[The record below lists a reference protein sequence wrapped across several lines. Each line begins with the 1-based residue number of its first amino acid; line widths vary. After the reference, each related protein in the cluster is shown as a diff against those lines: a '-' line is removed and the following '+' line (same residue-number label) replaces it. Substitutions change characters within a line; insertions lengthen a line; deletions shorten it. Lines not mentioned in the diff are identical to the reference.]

1 MKVGELGVWYW
12 QQFNGYVIADYSD
25 YIRFTLP
32 SSEWT
37 AEVVKNLESS
47 ILSESRQLVT
57 SLIANSPDGTSSA
70 KATLV
75 IQLPD
80 ESTIYFSK
88 LLYYGNY
95 ISNQEN
101 PQVILAE
108 ESQIEISDMQNTQIS
123 LDCKYQNKILK

>member
-1 MKVGELGVWYW
+1 MKVGAFG
-12 QQFNGYVIADYSD
+12 FDTCNSFISFVIADYSD
-25 YIRFTLP
+25 YIRFTLS

-37 AEVVKNLESS
+37 AEVVKNLEAN
-47 ILSESRQLVT
+47 ILSESRQLIT

-88 LLYYGNY
+88 SLYYGNY
-95 ISNQEN
+95 DISNQD
-101 PQVILAE
+101 PQVILADD
-108 ESQIEISDMQNTQIS
+108 SKIEISDMQNTQIS
-123 LDCKYQNKILK
+123 LDCKYLNKILK

>member
-1 MKVGELGVWYW
+1 M
-12 QQFNGYVIADYSD
+12 
-25 YIRFTLP
+25 P

-123 LDCKYQNKILK
+123 LNCKYQNKILK